1 MNKLQELIGNEDYSE
16 AFFLARRLL
25 AQGEDWAKEWLD
37 KAKLG
42 FGE

>member
-1 MNKLQELIGNEDYSE
+1 LIRLQELIDNEDYSE
-16 AFFLARRLL
+16 AFFLSRRLV
-25 AQGEDWAKEWLD
+25 AQGEDWAEEWLV